1 VKGRFERGWT
11 LRTPDEGAV
20 RAIREHTGL
29 SDISA
34 RILVNR
40 GVTDPDGAGTFLAG
54 TLRDLAS
61 PFLMKDLDKA
71 AGRVIEAGRRNE
83 PVLIYADYDA
93 DGATG
98 AALLQLFLSEAFP
111 GLPVRIHQNHR
122 VQDGYGM
129 RPGHLD
135 AAAAGGV
142 RLVIT
147 VDCGIS
153 DAEAVRHAAARGMDV
168 IVTDHHF
175 PGDALP
181 PAYAVLNP
189 RRPDCPFPEKELAGV
204 GVAFMLAC
212 GVRARMRDA
221 GAFRGEG
228 DEPNLRRYLDLV
240 ALGTVADM
248 APLRGD
254 NRLFVKAGI
263 EEIRLRP
270 RPGIRAVLSVA
281 GISPDAVTEADLGF
295 RVGPRLNAA
304 GRVGESRRS
313 SELLVT
319 GSAETAQRIASELH
333 ADNARRQREE
343 DRMLR
348 EAEGALSPGPP
359 PEELGAIVL
368 ADPGWHLGVLGIVAS
383 KLAERYVRPT
393 ALLVVE
399 EGEARGSLR
408 SADGFPLLDALSRL
422 SPLLSRYGGHS
433 QAAGVALPAGNLGAF
448 REGLSRI
455 AAEYARER
463 GGTPRTEVD
472 ARVRLAEVTDR
483 LMDEFDRLRPFG
495 MGNARPLLVARN
507 LKVESRAVFGGRG
520 QHVRMEVRDGNRR
533 FEAVAFHASA
543 IAAERGG
550 AVDLFFSPERAVFRG
565 NRSIRLLVRGA
576 LPARPGGAGTSRL
589 SAGSPAG

>member
-1 VKGRFERGWT
+1 M
-11 LRTPDEGAV
+11 
-20 RAIREHTGL
+20 
-29 SDISA
+29 
-34 RILVNR
+34 NR
-40 GVTDPDGAGTFLAG
+40 GIADPDDADRFLAG
-54 TLRDLAS
+54 TLQDLAS
-61 PFLMKDLDKA
+61 PFRMKDLDKA
-71 AGRVIEAGRRNE
+71 AGRVVDAGRRKE

-168 IVTDHHF
+168 IVTDHHA

-181 PAYAVLNP
+181 PAFAVLNP
-189 RRPDCPFPEKELAGV
+189 KRRDCAFPEKDLAGV
-204 GVAFMLAC
+204 GVAFLLAC
-212 GVRARMRDA
+212 GVRSRMRDA
-221 GAFRGEG
+221 GAFPPGAA
-228 DEPNLRRYLDLV
+228 EPNLRRYLDLV

-254 NRLFVKAGI
+254 NRLLVKAGI

-270 RPGIRAVLSVA
+270 RPGIRAVLSAA
-281 GISPDAVTEADLGF
+281 GVSPAAVTEADLGF

-304 GRVGESRRS
+304 GRVGDSMRS

-319 GSAETAQRIASELH
+319 GCAATAQRIASELH

-348 EAEGALSPGPP
+348 EAEGALRAGTP
-359 PEELGAIVL
+359 PEDLGAIVL

-383 KLAERYVRPT
+383 KLAERHLRPT
-393 ALLVVE
+393 ALLAVE
-399 EGEARGSLR
+399 DGEARGSLR

-433 QAAGVALPAGNLGAF
+433 QAAGVALPVGNLGAF
-448 REGLSRI
+448 REGLGRI
-455 AAEYARER
+455 AALYARER
-463 GGTPRTEVD
+463 EGVPRREVD
-472 ARVRLAEVTDR
+472 ARVRLGEVTDR

-495 MGNARPLLVARN
+495 MGNAQPLLVARN
-507 LKVESRAVFGGRG
+507 LKVENRTAFGGSG
-520 QHVRMEVRDGNRR
+520 QHLRMDVRDGDRR

-543 IAAERGG
+543 VPAGPGG
-550 AVDLFFSPERAVFRG
+550 AVDLLFSPERTVFRG
-565 NRSIRLLVRGA
+565 NRAIRLLVRGA
-576 LPARPGGAGTSRL
+576 LPARPGKPG
-589 SAGSPAG
+589 